1 MAWNF
6 ALKFLILINLLKNS
20 TVDEKT
26 KIREKINE
34 FLATPLLMYN
44 QMLEVN

>member
-20 TVDEKT
+20 TVDKKT
-26 KIREKINE
+26 REKINE